1 MELNN
6 EVKSRA
12 EVWFRRLLWTIH
24 YNLIALGLIS
34 SYGIYRVIWA
44 GDQITYTSAD
54 SLTQSEAVGESQ
66 LVKQLRRK

>member
-1 MELNN
+1 MEINN

-54 SLTQSEAVGESQ
+54 SLTQSETVGESQ

>member
-1 MELNN
+1 MEINN

>member
-1 MELNN
+1 MDDNL
-6 EVKSRA
+6 EVENKLR
-12 EVWFRRLLWTIH
+12 VWGRRLLWTIH

-54 SLTQSEAVGESQ
+54 SLTQSESVGESQ
-66 LVKQLRRK
+66 LIKQLKRK

>member
-1 MELNN
+1 MEINN

-54 SLTQSEAVGESQ
+54 SLTQSETVGESQ
-66 LVKQLRRK
+66 LVKQL

>member
-1 MELNN
+1 MEINN

-12 EVWFRRLLWTIH
+12 VVWFRRLLWTIH

-54 SLTQSEAVGESQ
+54 SLTQSETVGESQ